1 MIPLPFISPSSNPT
15 PPGLSSS
22 GNREDGVIPSK
33 GLQEFEIFELQ
44 LLQ

>member
-1 MIPLPFISPSSNPT
+1 MTQLLFISLSSNPT
-15 PPGLSSS
+15 PPCLPSS